1 MELLKWPN
9 GNKRQS
15 SKAGKMIEE
24 KGITKKLVDED
35 IYLMNLIFS
44 NKNIEEK
51 LKGKEKMQ

>member
-1 MELLKWPN
+1 MEIKD
-9 GNKRQS
+9 KAV
-15 SKAGKMIEE
+15 KAGKMIEE

-51 LKGKEKMQ
+51 LKGKQLLIW